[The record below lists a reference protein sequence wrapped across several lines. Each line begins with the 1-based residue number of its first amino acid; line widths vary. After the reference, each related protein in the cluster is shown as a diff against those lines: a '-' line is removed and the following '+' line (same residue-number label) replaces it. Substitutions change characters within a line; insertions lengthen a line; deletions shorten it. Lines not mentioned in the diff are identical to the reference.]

1 MQTPQIRIGSRGS
14 RLAIIQAQEV
24 KKRLVE
30 RVGIDA
36 VRVEILTI
44 VTTGDRIKDRNLTEI
59 GGKGLF
65 TKEIED
71 ALLSG
76 NIDLAVHS
84 MKDLPAVI
92 PNGLAIGAVLARED
106 PRDALVS
113 SKARSIKSLPQEALI
128 GSSSVRRTAQLKRR
142 RSDLRFTSFRGNVDT
157 RLKKLR
163 EGQVDATLLAC
174 AGLIRLGLKHEITA
188 AIEVD
193 DMLPALGQGAIGV
206 EIRSANGV
214 LAEMIKAVDDEQTA
228 VAIACERAFLKEL
241 DGSCKTPI
249 AGFARIENGRL
260 LFRGETLTPD
270 GSQVFTAE
278 REGLPQDAEVM
289 GRDAGVE
296 VKRKGRHIV
305 L

>member
-36 VRVEILTI
+36 ARIEILTI

-71 ALLSG
+71 ALLNG

-92 PNGLAIGAVLARED
+92 PDGLAIGAVLARED

-128 GSSSVRRTAQLKRR
+128 GSSSVRRIAQLKRR

-228 VAIACERAFLKEL
+228 VAVACERAFLKEL

-249 AGFARIENGRL
+249 AGFAQIENGRI

-278 REGLPQDAEVM
+278 REGLPQDAEAM

>member
-1 MQTPQIRIGSRGS
+1 
-14 RLAIIQAQEV
+14 
-24 KKRLVE
+24 
-30 RVGIDA
+30 
-36 VRVEILTI
+36 
-44 VTTGDRIKDRNLTEI
+44 
-59 GGKGLF
+59 
-65 TKEIED
+65 
-71 ALLSG
+71 
-76 NIDLAVHS
+76 VHS

-174 AGLIRLGLKHEITA
+174 AGLIRLGLKHEIAA

-228 VAIACERAFLKEL
+228 VAIVCERAFLKEL

>member
-1 MQTPQIRIGSRGS
+1 
-14 RLAIIQAQEV
+14 
-24 KKRLVE
+24 
-30 RVGIDA
+30 
-36 VRVEILTI
+36 
-44 VTTGDRIKDRNLTEI
+44 
-59 GGKGLF
+59 
-65 TKEIED
+65 
-71 ALLSG
+71 
-76 NIDLAVHS
+76 
-84 MKDLPAVI
+84 
-92 PNGLAIGAVLARED
+92 
-106 PRDALVS
+106 
-113 SKARSIKSLPQEALI
+113 
-128 GSSSVRRTAQLKRR
+128 
-142 RSDLRFTSFRGNVDT
+142 
-157 RLKKLR
+157 
-163 EGQVDATLLAC
+163 
-174 AGLIRLGLKHEITA
+174 
-188 AIEVD
+188 
-193 DMLPALGQGAIGV
+193 MLPALGQGAIGV

-228 VAIACERAFLKEL
+228 VAIVCERAFLKEL

>member
-1 MQTPQIRIGSRGS
+1 MQTSPIRIGSRGS

-24 KKRLVE
+24 KKRLVDKI
-30 RVGIDA
+30 GIDA
-36 VRVEILTI
+36 AHIEIFTI

-65 TKEIED
+65 TKEIEE
-71 ALLSG
+71 ALLDGS
-76 NIDLAVHS
+76 IDLAVHS

-92 PNGLAIGAVLARED
+92 PGGLAIGAVLPRED

-113 SKARSIKSLPQEALI
+113 LKASSIASLPHAALV

-142 RSDLRFTSFRGNVDT
+142 RSDLRFTGFRGNVDT
-157 RLKKLR
+157 RLKKLK

-174 AGLIRLGLKHEITA
+174 AGLIRLGLKNEITA
-188 AIEVD
+188 AIDVE

-206 EIRSANGV
+206 EIRSGNSA
-214 LAEMIKAVDDEQTA
+214 LTEMIKEIDDEQTA

-270 GSQVFTAE
+270 GGQIFTAE
-278 REGLPQDAEVM
+278 REGLPQDAEAM
-289 GRDAGVE
+289 GRDAGME
-296 VKRKGRHIV
+296 VKRNSRHIV

>member
-1 MQTPQIRIGSRGS
+1 MQTSPIRIGSRGS

-24 KKRLVE
+24 KKRLVD
-30 RVGIDA
+30 RAGIDA
-36 VRVEILTI
+36 SLIEILTF

-71 ALLSG
+71 ALLNGS
-76 NIDLAVHS
+76 IDLAVHS
-84 MKDLPAVI
+84 MKDLPALI
-92 PNGLAIGAVLARED
+92 PDGLAIAAVLPRED

-113 SKARSIKSLPQEALI
+113 LKARSIAGLPKGALV

-142 RSDLRFTSFRGNVDT
+142 RNDLRFTAFRGNVDT
-157 RLKKLR
+157 RLRKLK

-174 AGLIRLGLKHEITA
+174 AGLIRLGMKDEITA
-188 AIEVD
+188 AIEVE

-206 EIRSANGV
+206 EIRADDRV
-214 LAEMIKAVDDEQTA
+214 VTELIKGLDDEQTA

-249 AGFARIENGRL
+249 AGFGRLENGRL

-278 REGLPQDAEVM
+278 RAGLPRDAEAM
-289 GRDAGVE
+289 GKDAGIE
-296 VKRKGRHIV
+296 VKRKGRHVV

>member
-36 VRVEILTI
+36 ARVEILTI

-128 GSSSVRRTAQLKRR
+128 GSSSVRRIAQLKRR

>member
-228 VAIACERAFLKEL
+228 VAIVCERAFLKEL

>member
-24 KKRLVE
+24 KKRLIE

-36 VRVEILTI
+36 ARVEILTI

-228 VAIACERAFLKEL
+228 VAIVCERAFLKEL

>member
-14 RLAIIQAQEV
+14 RLAIIQAQED

-174 AGLIRLGLKHEITA
+174 AGLIRLGLKHEITT

-228 VAIACERAFLKEL
+228 VAIVCERAFLKEL

>member
-36 VRVEILTI
+36 ARVEILTI

-228 VAIACERAFLKEL
+228 VAIVCERAFLKEL

>member
-1 MQTPQIRIGSRGS
+1 
-14 RLAIIQAQEV
+14 
-24 KKRLVE
+24 
-30 RVGIDA
+30 
-36 VRVEILTI
+36 
-44 VTTGDRIKDRNLTEI
+44 TTGDRIKDRNLTEI

-163 EGQVDATLLAC
+163 EGQVDA
-174 AGLIRLGLKHEITA
+174 
-188 AIEVD
+188 
-193 DMLPALGQGAIGV
+193 
-206 EIRSANGV
+206 
-214 LAEMIKAVDDEQTA
+214 
-228 VAIACERAFLKEL
+228 
-241 DGSCKTPI
+241 
-249 AGFARIENGRL
+249 
-260 LFRGETLTPD
+260 
-270 GSQVFTAE
+270 
-278 REGLPQDAEVM
+278 
-289 GRDAGVE
+289 
-296 VKRKGRHIV
+296 
-305 L
+305 

>member
-36 VRVEILTI
+36 ARVEILTI

-113 SKARSIKSLPQEALI
+113 SKARSITSLPQEALI

>member
-174 AGLIRLGLKHEITA
+174 AGLIRLGLKHEITT

-228 VAIACERAFLKEL
+228 VAIVCERAFLKEL

>member
-128 GSSSVRRTAQLKRR
+128 GSSSVRRTAQIKRR

-228 VAIACERAFLKEL
+228 VAIVCERAFLKEL

>member
-36 VRVEILTI
+36 ARVEILTI

-228 VAIACERAFLKEL
+228 DAIACERAFLKEL

>member
-36 VRVEILTI
+36 ARVEILTI

-113 SKARSIKSLPQEALI
+113 SKARSITSLPQEALI

-228 VAIACERAFLKEL
+228 DAIACERAFLKEL

>member
-36 VRVEILTI
+36 ARVEILTI

-128 GSSSVRRTAQLKRR
+128 GSSSVRRIAQLKRR

-206 EIRSANGV
+206 EIRSTNGV

>member
-1 MQTPQIRIGSRGS
+1 MQTSPIRIGSRGS

-24 KKRLVE
+24 KKRLVDKI
-30 RVGIDA
+30 GIDA
-36 VRVEILTI
+36 AHIEIFTI

-65 TKEIED
+65 TKEIEE
-71 ALLSG
+71 ALLNGS
-76 NIDLAVHS
+76 IDLAVHS

-92 PNGLAIGAVLARED
+92 PGGLAIGAVLPRED

-113 SKARSIKSLPQEALI
+113 LKASSIASLPHAALV

-142 RSDLRFTSFRGNVDT
+142 RSDLRFTGFRGNVDT
-157 RLKKLR
+157 RLKKLK

-174 AGLIRLGLKHEITA
+174 AGLIRLGLKNEITA
-188 AIEVD
+188 AIDVE

-206 EIRSANGV
+206 EIRSGNSA
-214 LAEMIKAVDDEQTA
+214 LTEMIKEIDDEQTA

-270 GSQVFTAE
+270 GGQIFTAE
-278 REGLPQDAEVM
+278 REGLPQDAEAM
-289 GRDAGVE
+289 GRDAGME
-296 VKRKGRHIV
+296 VKRNSRHIV

>member
-36 VRVEILTI
+36 ARVEILTI

-174 AGLIRLGLKHEITA
+174 AGLIRLGLKHEITT

-228 VAIACERAFLKEL
+228 VAIVCERAFLKEL

>member
-36 VRVEILTI
+36 ARVEILTI

>member
-1 MQTPQIRIGSRGS
+1 MQTSPIRIGSRGS

-30 RVGIDA
+30 TAGIDA
-36 VRVEILTI
+36 AHIEIRTI

-65 TKEIED
+65 TKEIEE

-76 NIDLAVHS
+76 SIDLAVHS

-92 PNGLAIGAVLARED
+92 PDGLAIGAVLPRED

-113 SKARSIKSLPQEALI
+113 LKANSIGSLPQEALV
-128 GSSSVRRTAQLKRR
+128 GSSSVRRIAQIKRR
-142 RSDLRFTSFRGNVDT
+142 RSDLRFAAFRGNVDT
-157 RLKKLR
+157 RLKKLK

-174 AGLIRLGLKHEITA
+174 AGLIRLELEHEITA
-188 AIEVD
+188 AIDVE

-206 EIRSANGV
+206 EIRSGNGA
-214 LAEMIKAVDDEQTA
+214 LREMIREIDDEQTSVA
-228 VAIACERAFLKEL
+228 VACERAFLKEL

-249 AGFARIENGRL
+249 AGFGRIENGRL

-270 GSQVFTAE
+270 GGQVFTAV
-278 REGLPQDAEVM
+278 REGLPQDAEAM
-289 GRDAGVE
+289 GRDAGME
-296 VKRKGRHIV
+296 VKRNSRHIV
-305 L
+305 V

>member
-1 MQTPQIRIGSRGS
+1 MQTSPIRIGSRGS

-30 RVGIDA
+30 KIGIDA
-36 VRVEILTI
+36 AHIEIVTI

-65 TKEIED
+65 TKEIEE

-76 NIDLAVHS
+76 SIELAVHS
-84 MKDLPAVI
+84 MKDLPAII
-92 PNGLAIGAVLARED
+92 PEGLVIGAVLPRED

-113 SKARSIKSLPQEALI
+113 LKANSVADLPHGALI

-142 RSDLRFTSFRGNVDT
+142 RDDLRFTAFRGNVDT
-157 RLKKLR
+157 RLKKLK

-174 AGLIRLGLKHEITA
+174 AGLIRLGLKNEITA
-188 AIEVD
+188 AIDVE

-206 EIRSANGV
+206 EIRSGNGA
-214 LAEMIKAVDDEQTA
+214 LAEMIRKIDDEQTA

-270 GSQVFTAE
+270 GGQVFTAV
-278 REGLPQDAEVM
+278 REGLPQDAEDM
-289 GRDAGVE
+289 GREAGME
-296 VKRKGRHIV
+296 VKRNSRHIV
-305 L
+305 V

>member
-1 MQTPQIRIGSRGS
+1 MQTSPIRIGSRGS

-30 RVGIDA
+30 KIGIDA
-36 VRVEILTI
+36 AHIEIVTI

-65 TKEIED
+65 TKEIEE

-76 NIDLAVHS
+76 SIELAVHS
-84 MKDLPAVI
+84 MKDLPAII
-92 PNGLAIGAVLARED
+92 PEGLVIGAVLPRED

-113 SKARSIKSLPQEALI
+113 LKANSVADLPHGALI

-142 RSDLRFTSFRGNVDT
+142 RDDLRFTAFRGNVDT
-157 RLKKLR
+157 RLKKLK

-174 AGLIRLGLKHEITA
+174 AGLIRLGLKNEITA
-188 AIEVD
+188 AIDVE

-206 EIRSANGV
+206 EIRSGNGA
-214 LAEMIKAVDDEQTA
+214 LAEMIRKIDDEQTA
-228 VAIACERAFLKEL
+228 VAVACERAFLKEL

-249 AGFARIENGRL
+249 AGFGRIENGRI

-270 GSQVFTAE
+270 GRQVFTAE
-278 REGLPQDAEVM
+278 REGLPQDAEAM
-289 GRDAGVE
+289 GRDAGME
-296 VKRKGRHIV
+296 VKRKSRHIM